1 MSRRDYQA
9 LAAVI
14 REVAATGGDP
24 GTCLAFAERMARVFA
39 ADNSNF
45 SREVFYRAA
54 GFEVGYIA
62 SDNADLSA
70 GSNDPYPIAKGG
82 A

>member
-1 MSRRDYQA
+1 M
-9 LAAVI
+9 
-14 REVAATGGDP
+14 
-24 GTCLAFAERMARVFA
+24 AFAERMAGVFA
-39 ADNSNF
+39 ADNSSF
-45 SREVFYRAA
+45 SREAFYRAA

-70 GSNDPYPIAKGG
+70 GANDPYPMVRGG

>member
-14 REVAATGGDP
+14 RDVAATGGDP

-45 SREVFYRAA
+45 KRETFYRAA

-70 GSNDPYPIAKGG
+70 GSNDPYPMVKGG